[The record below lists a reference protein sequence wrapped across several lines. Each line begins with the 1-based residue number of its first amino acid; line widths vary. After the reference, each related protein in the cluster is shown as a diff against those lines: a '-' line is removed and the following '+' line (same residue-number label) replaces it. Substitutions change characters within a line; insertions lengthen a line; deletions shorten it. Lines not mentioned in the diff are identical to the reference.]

1 LFAHPLFLD
10 QLEKLTASV
19 SAVRDK
25 DPGGYMRHSQT
36 KLLAMVH
43 EAVFRRIP
51 ADPSD
56 KRFRQG
62 GTLGEHHK
70 NWFRDKFA
78 NGRFRLFFRFDSRS
92 KVIVYAWL
100 NDDKTLRAYG
110 SKSDAYAVF
119 KKMLDSGNPPTD
131 WKRLLQACTDPTV
144 TTRAAEAFEKS
155 K

>member
-19 SAVRDK
+19 SALRDK
-25 DPGGYMRHSQT
+25 DPGGYKQHPQT

-43 EAVFRRIP
+43 EVVFRRIP
-51 ADPSD
+51 SDPSD

-62 GTLGEHHK
+62 GTLGERHK

-92 KVIVYAWL
+92 KIIVYAWL
-100 NDDKTLRAYG
+100 NDERTLRTYG
-110 SKSDAYAVF
+110 SRTDAYAVF
-119 KKMLDSGNPPTD
+119 KKMLDSGNPPDD
-131 WKRLLQACTDPTV
+131 WVRLLRACSDPAV
-144 TTRAAEAFEKS
+144 TARATAAFEKS